1 MEGKY
6 FVVLVLV
13 VLDLVFEVKADNN
26 ASDNNINTCLFDNW
40 RQLPVPVLSGNV
52 ACLGSQLCYSVNGAK
67 PALFAV
73 CYNTTTRIP
82 DFTGHIVVANVAS
95 GGGRQD
101 WHNEGGPYVEPLLTA
116 ISPQRPPLH
125 NDHLYTTTT
134 STQRPPLHND
144 HLYTTAT
151 STQRPPLHNDHL
163 YTTTTST
170 QRPPLHNDHLY
181 TTTTSTQRPPLH
193 NDHLHT
199 TTTSTQRPPPHNDH
213 LYTTTT
219 STQRPPLHNDH
230 LYTTTTST
238 QRPSLHNDHLYT
250 TTTSTQRPPLHN
262 ERFELYQNENKNK
275 YCIQCT

>member
-101 WHNEGGPYVEPLLTA
+101 WHNEGGPYGNYTLQNTNRYLCVALIFKLTV
-116 ISPQRPPLH
+116 SLCQFFFRK
-125 NDHLYTTTT
+125 T
-134 STQRPPLHND
+134 S
-144 HLYTTAT
+144 
-151 STQRPPLHNDHL
+151 
-163 YTTTTST
+163 
-170 QRPPLHNDHLY
+170 
-181 TTTTSTQRPPLH
+181 
-193 NDHLHT
+193 
-199 TTTSTQRPPPHNDH
+199 
-213 LYTTTT
+213 
-219 STQRPPLHNDH
+219 
-230 LYTTTTST
+230 
-238 QRPSLHNDHLYT
+238 
-250 TTTSTQRPPLHN
+250 
-262 ERFELYQNENKNK
+262 
-275 YCIQCT
+275 